1 MKIQTTRFG
10 EIELSEDTLLHFPA
24 GMVGLPE
31 VQRFV
36 ILDVEQPSVY
46 QWLQSVDEPS
56 LAFIVI
62 DVDLVEPTFQVEL
75 PDEAFV
81 EIGYH
86 QGHSLSV
93 MAIVTIPSG
102 KPEEATANL
111 RAPLIINAQT
121 RKGKQMILHETIALR
136 YPLTGSPQ
144 SSVETPE
151 VSPEAVSVS

>member
-10 EIELSEDTLLHFPA
+10 EIEVSEETLIHFPA
-24 GMVGLPE
+24 GMVGLPD
-31 VQRFV
+31 VRKFV
-36 ILDVEQPSVY
+36 VLEVEQPSVY

-56 LAFIVI
+56 LAFILI

-75 PDEAFV
+75 PDEALD
-81 EIGYH
+81 EIGYCPDH
-86 QGHSLSV
+86 PLSV

-102 KPEEATANL
+102 KPMEATANL

-136 YPLTGSPQ
+136 YPLAGASQ
-144 SSVETPE
+144 SSEQASQ
-151 VSPEAVSVS
+151 VSPEAVSVP